1 MAINIARR
9 KFITAVGGT
18 AFAWP
23 LAARAQQPAVPV
35 IGFLHGGSPDAF
47 ARQVAVFKS
56 GLGEAGYVE
65 GRSVVIEYR
74 WAEGHLDRLPAMADD
89 LVRRHVAVIVTT
101 ALPAALA
108 ARAAT
113 ATIPIVFQIGGD
125 PVTLGLVDS
134 LNRPGANITG
144 VTQLSNVLAPKQFEI
159 LHDVVPNVSTIGTF
173 INKKNPN
180 AAYDESAVQAAA
192 QSIGLQLRVFDVT
205 NEPDL
210 DATFATI
217 VQEKV
222 GALLVGMAATVGLAH
237 DQIIAS
243 AQRLAIPAIYPLRE
257 DVVAGGLMSYGA
269 DFAASYRQV
278 AFDTGK
284 ILKGAKPAELP
295 VQQATKVEFVINL
308 RTAKALGLTIPLALL
323 GRADEVIE

>member
-9 KFITAVGGT
+9 KFMAALGGT
-18 AFAWP
+18 TFAWP

-35 IGFLHGGSPDAF
+35 IGFLYGGSPDAF
-47 ARQVAVFKS
+47 THQVAVFKS

-65 GRSVVIEYR
+65 GRNVVVEYR

-89 LVRRHVAVIVTT
+89 LVRRHVAAIVTI
-101 ALPAALA
+101 ALPATLA

-125 PVTLGLVDS
+125 PVKLGLVDS
-134 LNRPGANITG
+134 LNRPGGNITG
-144 VTQLSNVLAPKQFEI
+144 LTQLGNVLAPKQFEI
-159 LHDVVPNVSTIGTF
+159 LHDVVPNVLAIGTF
-173 INKKNPN
+173 INRKNPN
-180 AAYDESAVQAAA
+180 AANDENAVRAAA

-205 NEPDL
+205 NESDF

-222 GALLVGMAATVGLAH
+222 GALLVGMAATVGIAH

-269 DFAASYRQV
+269 DFTASYRQV
-278 AFDTGK
+278 AFYTGK

-308 RTAKALGLTIPLALL
+308 KTAKALGLTIPLPLL